1 MGQRTCDSNGIMPSF
16 TCPTCT
22 RTIVVNRKEDAPDR
36 PFCCE
41 RCKLLDLAKWFN
53 EEYRIETPS
62 WPSQTDT
69 PSDHPGE

>member
-1 MGQRTCDSNGIMPSF
+1 MARRTCDSSGIMPSF

-22 RTIVVNRKEDAPDR
+22 RTIVVDSKEEAPDR

-62 WPSQTDT
+62 SPPQTDAS
-69 PSDHPGE
+69 PDRPGE